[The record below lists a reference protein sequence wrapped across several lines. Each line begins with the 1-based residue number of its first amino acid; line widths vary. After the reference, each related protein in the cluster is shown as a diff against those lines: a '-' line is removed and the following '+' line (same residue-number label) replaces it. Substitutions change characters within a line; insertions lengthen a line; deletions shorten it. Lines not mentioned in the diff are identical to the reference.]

1 MRYLG
6 NKENI
11 IPYIYSVL
19 ESKGIVGKS
28 FFDFFS
34 GTTSVAKFYKRKG
47 YKVYTSDM
55 MYFSYCLQKA
65 YIENNETPTFKAL
78 CPIIGNATSRLF
90 DSPLVSVLEYLDT
103 IPLRDGFIFEN
114 YTPGG
119 TSYLASPR
127 MYFIDEN
134 GKKID
139 AIRQQIE
146 LWNSDGL
153 LTDNEYF
160 ILLSCLIETVSFYA
174 NVSGVYAAF
183 QKKWDPRAIKTMK
196 LRPIEIIKN
205 DYSNEVYYGDS
216 LSLLDDIEVDILYI
230 DPPYNERQYAPNYH
244 LLETIACYDSPII
257 RGVTGMREYSK
268 QKSSFCNEKSA
279 FSDLDRIAR
288 MGHYNYLVLCYN
300 SEGIMNREGIID
312 TLSRYGT
319 VSLEQFEYLRFKSN
333 NNGSSRTK
341 KHVYEQIY
349 ILKRS

>member
-183 QKKWDPRAIKTMK
+183 QK
-196 LRPIEIIKN
+196 N
-205 DYSNEVYYGDS
+205 VC
-216 LSLLDDIEVDILYI
+216 LSFRYDDGAGPFLCNNLIYLWPEGAVHRDNHADTSFSAKKSGEAHSIN
-230 DPPYNERQYAPNYH
+230 PPPS
-244 LLETIACYDSPII
+244 TTSP
-257 RGVTGMREYSK
+257 S
-268 QKSSFCNEKSA
+268 
-279 FSDLDRIAR
+279 
-288 MGHYNYLVLCYN
+288 
-300 SEGIMNREGIID
+300 
-312 TLSRYGT
+312 
-319 VSLEQFEYLRFKSN
+319 
-333 NNGSSRTK
+333 
-341 KHVYEQIY
+341 
-349 ILKRS
+349 